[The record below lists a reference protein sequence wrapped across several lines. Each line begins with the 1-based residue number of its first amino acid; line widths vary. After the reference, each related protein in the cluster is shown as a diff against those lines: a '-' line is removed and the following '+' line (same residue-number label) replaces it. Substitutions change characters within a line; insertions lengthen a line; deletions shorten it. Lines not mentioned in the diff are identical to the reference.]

1 MVLNALV
8 SFNSPLQLVLDNY
21 SLVMIEIVSYFIFL
35 MTCVHASAS
44 PRRTQLVLGGL
55 VAFHTLYFGLG
66 QLDPTLAIMW
76 HGQALIMLFYSH
88 VPVYAVLLFASLYYL
103 AYIATL
109 KLHLH
114 LSSSIAAVGLLTLA
128 LVFPAELVGSKL
140 LWWTWHDTDET
151 LDDRFLNVPLA
162 ALASHAFSA
171 SSFYLLL
178 HLLREYLT
186 FGLEFQPANA
196 TNEYLG
202 VGGATLLSFPLSTLA
217 FGLTFQLF
225 HGLLD
230 VSTHTVLAALIVVAT
245 LWVWS
250 SDRRGGDVDKKVVP
264 WQYDGEWHHLW
275 FDHALVQW
283 GVVYLALMPL
293 LLVVVTP
300 SHMISLGYHQ
310 LLGDCSHVTT
320 YSTLFGTPQSRFTY
334 LCHLHFDEAYSFCEV
349 PRSQLHVGDPW
360 YKICGVGYPHG
371 VFPNYLVVC
380 VVVSVTL
387 LLVLRDIF
395 TLSRPAW
402 IHRLPRAE
410 THTPV
415 KVGEGS

>member
-103 AYIATL
+103 CVRRILLLRLSIVFHSNSVCLRRAYIATL

-230 VSTHTVLAALIVVAT
+230 VSTH
-245 LWVWS
+245 
-250 SDRRGGDVDKKVVP
+250 
-264 WQYDGEWHHLW
+264 
-275 FDHALVQW
+275 W

-334 LCHLHFDEAYSFCEV
+334 LCHLHFDEAYSFCGV

-395 TLSRPAW
+395 SMSRPAW

-415 KVGEGS
+415 KVEEGSK

>member
-66 QLDPTLAIMW
+66 QLDPTLAI
-76 HGQALIMLFYSH
+76 I
-88 VPVYAVLLFASLYYL
+88 

-230 VSTHTVLAALIVVAT
+230 VSTHVSTV
-245 LWVWS
+245 
-250 SDRRGGDVDKKVVP
+250 GKP
-264 WQYDGEWHHLW
+264 Y
-275 FDHALVQW
+275 
-283 GVVYLALMPL
+283 YM
-293 LLVVVTP
+293 
-300 SHMISLGYHQ
+300 
-310 LLGDCSHVTT
+310 
-320 YSTLFGTPQSRFTY
+320 
-334 LCHLHFDEAYSFCEV
+334 
-349 PRSQLHVGDPW
+349 
-360 YKICGVGYPHG
+360 
-371 VFPNYLVVC
+371 
-380 VVVSVTL
+380 
-387 LLVLRDIF
+387 
-395 TLSRPAW
+395 
-402 IHRLPRAE
+402 
-410 THTPV
+410 
-415 KVGEGS
+415 

>member
-103 AYIATL
+103 CVRRILLLRLSIVFHSNSVCLRRAYIATL

-178 HLLREYLT
+178 HLLRE
-186 FGLEFQPANA
+186 
-196 TNEYLG
+196 
-202 VGGATLLSFPLSTLA
+202 
-217 FGLTFQLF
+217 
-225 HGLLD
+225 
-230 VSTHTVLAALIVVAT
+230 
-245 LWVWS
+245 
-250 SDRRGGDVDKKVVP
+250 SD
-264 WQYDGEWHHLW
+264 
-275 FDHALVQW
+275 
-283 GVVYLALMPL
+283 
-293 LLVVVTP
+293 
-300 SHMISLGYHQ
+300 
-310 LLGDCSHVTT
+310 C
-320 YSTLFGTPQSRFTY
+320 RFV
-334 LCHLHFDEAYSFCEV
+334 FS
-349 PRSQLHVGDPW
+349 RSQ
-360 YKICGVGYPHG
+360 
-371 VFPNYLVVC
+371 
-380 VVVSVTL
+380 
-387 LLVLRDIF
+387 
-395 TLSRPAW
+395 
-402 IHRLPRAE
+402 IHIL
-410 THTPV
+410 
-415 KVGEGS
+415 